1 LAAGT
6 GTRFGALCQEVPKA
20 LLPCAGDTLVGRLID
35 TLLAAGIDEIRVGIG
50 WKGRHIRRAIGS
62 RYKSCRVVCIDVSD
76 YEFGPLQTL
85 VSTVDDTG
93 GDTLVCPVDFV
104 VDSDVVVGL
113 LKSASSLAD
122 EQVTLAYDD
131 GVLNGTPL
139 TVDSDNR
146 VICVGEGAVRSAM
159 MVVAGTSFLNYCKEA
174 LAAGANRILQV
185 MEHMLSDGQAVRA
198 YRVEGYW
205 HDIDTIPDLLS
216 ANRHLLKQQ
225 LSGHG
230 GLLISEDDV
239 VDSGELVANDL
250 GIKIGSG
257 TRLRGPCLISPKCE
271 IAPNSIV
278 GPNVYMDRETLVD
291 DQCTITDA
299 ILFDRARINQGTKI
313 SSVVVRRERIY
324 SG

>member
-35 TLLAAGIDEIRVGIG
+35 TLLAAGIEEIRVGIG
-50 WKGRHIRRAIGS
+50 WKGSHIRKALGS
-62 RYKSCRVVCIDVSD
+62 RYKSSRVVCIDVSD

-85 VSTVDDTG
+85 VSTVDDIG
-93 GDTLVCPVDFV
+93 GDTLVCPADFV
-104 VDSDVVVGL
+104 VDLDVVVGL
-113 LKSASSLAD
+113 LKSVSSLED

-131 GVLNGTPL
+131 VVLNGTPL

-146 VICVGEGAVRSAM
+146 VIYLGEGSSRSAM
-159 MVVAGTSFLNYCKEA
+159 MIVAGTRFLNFCKVA
-174 LAAGANRILQV
+174 LTDGANRILQV
-185 MEHMLSDGQAVRA
+185 LERMLSDGQDVHA

-216 ANRHLLKQQ
+216 ANKHLLKQQ
-225 LSGHG
+225 LSGHV
-230 GLLISEDDV
+230 GLFISEDDV
-239 VDSGELVANDL
+239 LDSGESVANDL
-250 GIKIGSG
+250 GITIGSG

-271 IAPNSIV
+271 VGPNSVV
-278 GPNVYMDRETLVD
+278 GPNVYMGQETMVEGK
-291 DQCTITDA
+291 CTVTDA
-299 ILFDRARINQGTKI
+299 ILFDRARINQGTGI
-313 SSVVVRRERIY
+313 SSVVVRRDRIY